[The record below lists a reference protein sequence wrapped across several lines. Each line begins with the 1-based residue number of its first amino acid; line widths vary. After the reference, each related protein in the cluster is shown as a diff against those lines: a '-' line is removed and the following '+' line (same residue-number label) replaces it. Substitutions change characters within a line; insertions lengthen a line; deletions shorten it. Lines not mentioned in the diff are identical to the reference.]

1 MMKMTNKRFIL
12 TDFTKVESSD
22 KLEIFKSS
30 KGPENLLTKIDF
42 VPEEIKALSAMNKLF
57 INTCLQSIN
66 DDLEDEEE

>member
-1 MMKMTNKRFIL
+1 MTDKRFIL

-22 KLEIFKSS
+22 NLEIFKSS
-30 KGPENLLTKIDF
+30 KWPENLLTKIDV
-42 VPEEIKALSAMNKLF
+42 VPEEIKALLAMNKLF

>member
-1 MMKMTNKRFIL
+1 MTNKRFIL
-12 TDFTKVESSD
+12 TDFTKAESSD
-22 KLEIFKSS
+22 MLEIFKSS
-30 KGPENLLTKIDF
+30 KGLDNTLTKIDF

>member
-12 TDFTKVESSD
+12 TDFTKAESSD
-22 KLEIFKSS
+22 MLEIFKSS
-30 KGPENLLTKIDF
+30 KGLDNILTKIDF

>member
-1 MMKMTNKRFIL
+1 MTNKRFIL
-12 TDFTKVESSD
+12 TDFTKVEPSD

-30 KGPENLLTKIDF
+30 DKGPENLLTKIDI

>member
-1 MMKMTNKRFIL
+1 MTNKRFIL
-12 TDFTKVESSD
+12 TDFTKAEPSD
-22 KLEIFKSS
+22 KLKIFKPTD

>member
-1 MMKMTNKRFIL
+1 MTNKRFIL
-12 TDFTKVESSD
+12 TDFTKAESSD

-57 INTCLQSIN
+57 INTCLQSID

>member
-1 MMKMTNKRFIL
+1 MTNKKFML
-12 TDFTKVESSD
+12 TDFTKAEPSD

-30 KGPENLLTKIDF
+30 KRPDNILTKIDF

-57 INTCLQSIN
+57 INTCLQLID

>member
-1 MMKMTNKRFIL
+1 MTDKRFIL

-22 KLEIFKSS
+22 NLEIFKSS
-30 KGPENLLTKIDF
+30 KWPENLLTKKDV
-42 VPEEIKALSAMNKLF
+42 VPEEIKALLAMNKLF

>member
-1 MMKMTNKRFIL
+1 MTNKRFIL
-12 TDFTKVESSD
+12 TDFTKVEPSD

-30 KGPENLLTKIDF
+30 KGPENLLTKIDT

-57 INTCLQSIN
+57 INTCLQSID

>member
-1 MMKMTNKRFIL
+1 MTNKRFIL
-12 TDFTKVESSD
+12 TDFTKAESSD
-22 KLEIFKSS
+22 MLEIFKSS
-30 KGPENLLTKIDF
+30 KGLDNILTKIDF